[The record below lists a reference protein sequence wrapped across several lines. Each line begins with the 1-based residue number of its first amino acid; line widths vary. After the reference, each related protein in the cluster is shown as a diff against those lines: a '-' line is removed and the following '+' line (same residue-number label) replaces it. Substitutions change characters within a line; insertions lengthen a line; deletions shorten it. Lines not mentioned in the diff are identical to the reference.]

1 MKKYL
6 VWIVLL
12 LLLTGCSGPPG
23 ELNEGM
29 KLRSKLLQSSG
40 CSFDTVIT
48 ADYGDKIHIFS
59 MHCKSDHQ
67 GDVIFTVTQPDTI
80 SGISGKLTGEGGD
93 LTFEDTVLH
102 FEWMAEEQLSPVS
115 APWILMKTLRSGYMT
130 SACREDGVIR
140 LSMDDS
146 YEKEALRLDIW
157 LNEDQMPERA
167 EILYDAKRI
176 LSITVE
182 NFLIL

>member
-1 MKKYL
+1 
-6 VWIVLL
+6 
-12 LLLTGCSGPPG
+12 
-23 ELNEGM
+23 
-29 KLRSKLLQSSG
+29 
-40 CSFDTVIT
+40 
-48 ADYGDKIHIFS
+48 

-80 SGISGKLTGEGGD
+80 SGISGQLTGEGGD

-102 FEWMAEEQLSPVS
+102 FEWMAEEQLSPIS